1 MLGATISNT
10 VVREHSHGKKRYLGK
25 DQREAREGRSPVDI
39 WEEDIL
45 GRGNPQNK
53 GPEAGHCQAVSRD
66 SKAEKAVSECIT
78 GRHPV
83 PGREELL

>member
-1 MLGATISNT
+1 MSNT
-10 VVREHSHGKKRYLGK
+10 VVGEHSHGKKRYLGK
-25 DQREAREGRSPVDI
+25 AQEAREGRSPMDV

-53 GPEAGHCQAVSRD
+53 GPEAGDCQAVSRD
-66 SKAEKAVSECIT
+66 SKAEKAVSECST

>member
-1 MLGATISNT
+1 M
-10 VVREHSHGKKRYLGK
+10 
-25 DQREAREGRSPVDI
+25 DI

-45 GRGNPQNK
+45 GLGNLQNK
-53 GPEAGHCQAVSRD
+53 GPEAGDCQAVSRD
-66 SKAEKAVSECIT
+66 SKAEKAVRECIT